1 MKSLPTHVK
10 EYRQNN
16 TRISPSP
23 SSFPHSRFYC
33 NSRSLRKVMMR
44 SCMGNDQHSST
55 QRPSQKQSH
64 HHAGEADHLRGAT
77 TTTAAEKILDNG
89 DIFAGRKAVAAAR
102 AAAAAAVAAA
112 AAAASAAGNPDVE
125 DGGYGAAF
133 GSTELL
139 PEEIP
144 GLPRRRPA
152 YSPRQVKQTLP
163 LTAAG
168 QTEVGVRNALKIYS
182 PE

>member
-1 MKSLPTHVK
+1 
-10 EYRQNN
+10 
-16 TRISPSP
+16 
-23 SSFPHSRFYC
+23 
-33 NSRSLRKVMMR
+33 
-44 SCMGNDQHSST
+44 MGNDQHSSR
-55 QRPSQKQSH
+55 QRHGQKQSH
-64 HHAGEADHLRGAT
+64 HVHRGGGALPGSGDGLGGGGGGGGGAAT
-77 TTTAAEKILDNG
+77 KILDNG

-152 YSPRQVKQTLP
+152 YSPRQVKQ
-163 LTAAG
+163 
-168 QTEVGVRNALKIYS
+168 
-182 PE
+182 

>member
-1 MKSLPTHVK
+1 
-10 EYRQNN
+10 
-16 TRISPSP
+16 
-23 SSFPHSRFYC
+23 
-33 NSRSLRKVMMR
+33 
-44 SCMGNDQHSST
+44 MGNDQHSSR

-64 HHAGEADHLRGAT
+64 HHRGEGALPGSDGLGGGGAT
-77 TTTAAEKILDNG
+77 TKILDNG

-102 AAAAAAVAAA
+102 AAAAAAV

-152 YSPRQVKQTLP
+152 YSPRQVKQTQHTP
-163 LTAAG
+163 PPPRCGAD
-168 QTEVGVRNALKIYS
+168 
-182 PE
+182 

>member
-1 MKSLPTHVK
+1 
-10 EYRQNN
+10 
-16 TRISPSP
+16 
-23 SSFPHSRFYC
+23 
-33 NSRSLRKVMMR
+33 
-44 SCMGNDQHSST
+44 MGNDQHSSR
-55 QRPSQKQSH
+55 QRHGQKQSH
-64 HHAGEADHLRGAT
+64 HVHRGGGAFPGSGDGLGGGGAAT
-77 TTTAAEKILDNG
+77 KILDNG

-102 AAAAAAVAAA
+102 AAVA
-112 AAAASAAGNPDVE
+112 AAAASAAAAGNPDVD
-125 DGGYGAAF
+125 DGGTYGAAF

-168 QTEVGVRNALKIYS
+168 RLKSVYVMLSRFILQSSKLNLHVRS
-182 PE
+182 VCH